1 MEKDLKKDINSM
13 YREKV
18 TDFKSGSGIELKY
31 VYTPEDVK
39 HIDFKEE
46 IGLPGEYPFTRGHH
60 PLMYRGKL
68 WNMRE
73 ISGLSTA
80 KPFNERLKFLIEEGQ
95 GAIDWEV
102 DGPTSY
108 MIEPDQPV
116 AIGQL
121 GVCGVALHRLRD
133 VEELCKG
140 LPLGELSI
148 SIAQPLPAVAQSL
161 ILVAKKRG
169 VDTRNLRGVGGAI
182 FPYTP
187 PILPSYKEVLC
198 INGGLSTLGRWGFD
212 FYEYVLRNH
221 PKWNIWYTSSYDFR
235 EAGGNAIH
243 EIAYTIAVR
252 DEVLRQLKER
262 GIDPSIAAAALSPVL
277 AVDRDFFEEIAKMRA
292 ARRLWARS
300 MKERWGCTDPK
311 ALTMRFHVDISGYNY
326 TRRQP
331 LTNIARGTLGTL
343 AAVIGG
349 AMGIQNPSFD
359 EAWCLPTEEAVRVAV
374 RSQQVVRYESGAPC
388 VADPLGGSY
397 FIESL
402 TSRLEEEAM
411 EMVNHIED
419 MGGWIEVV
427 ESGWARTE
435 LEKGLLEMQG
445 DIESGERVVV
455 GANAFRIPEDED
467 FKPRIYSPDHT
478 NEIEPYLKEYKEWK
492 EKRDNRGVKEALEEL
507 RRKADKKGE
516 SLVPPVFAALEAEA
530 SFAEIAGVLRM
541 ADGLSYDW
549 AGELEYPF

>member
-1 MEKDLKKDINSM
+1 M
-13 YREKV
+13 
-18 TDFKSGSGIELKY
+18 
-31 VYTPEDVK
+31 
-39 HIDFKEE
+39 
-46 IGLPGEYPFTRGHH
+46 
-60 PLMYRGKL
+60 
-68 WNMRE
+68 
-73 ISGLSTA
+73 
-80 KPFNERLKFLIEEGQ
+80 
-95 GAIDWEV
+95 
-102 DGPTSY
+102 
-108 MIEPDQPV
+108 
-116 AIGQL
+116 
-121 GVCGVALHRLRD
+121 
-133 VEELCKG
+133 
-140 LPLGELSI
+140 
-148 SIAQPLPAVAQSL
+148 
-161 ILVAKKRG
+161 
-169 VDTRNLRGVGGAI
+169 
-182 FPYTP
+182 
-187 PILPSYKEVLC
+187 
-198 INGGLSTLGRWGFD
+198 
-212 FYEYVLRNH
+212 
-221 PKWNIWYTSSYDFR
+221 
-235 EAGGNAIH
+235 
-243 EIAYTIAVR
+243 
-252 DEVLRQLKER
+252 
-262 GIDPSIAAAALSPVL
+262 
-277 AVDRDFFEEIAKMRA
+277 
-292 ARRLWARS
+292 
-300 MKERWGCTDPK
+300 
-311 ALTMRFHVDISGYNY
+311 
-326 TRRQP
+326 
-331 LTNIARGTLGTL
+331 TNIARGTLGTL

-478 NEIEPYLKEYKEWK
+478 NEVEPYLKEYKEWK

-530 SFAEIAGVLRM
+530 SFAEITGVLRM

-549 AGELEYPF
+549 EGELEYPFKR